1 MNVEWHRCQ
10 TKCYFM
16 GPIGLLYNNKICFI
30 QKKICFTHENAKTQ
44 SNKFSIKQIFIV
56 KYEAY
61 WAHKITFGLASV
73 PFNIHLNSV
82 S

>member
-1 MNVEWHRCQ
+1 MHLDPNRMK
-10 TKCYFM
+10 TK
-16 GPIGLLYNNKICFI
+16 GD
-30 QKKICFTHENAKTQ
+30 
-44 SNKFSIKQIFIV
+44 IKQIFIV